1 MFVRLPVLTV
11 LACVLL
17 AGSGGNA
24 QRVEHL
30 SPRQA
35 KLLAQTA
42 HTSVDFEKLADYFHA
57 QSLRFQKR
65 AADEEIIMRRDAEHM
80 SGTKYPSSYETA
92 HRLHDYYRQRAQD
105 AAANAAAYERRSQAS
120 GAATASR

>member
-1 MFVRLPVLTV
+1 
-11 LACVLL
+11 
-17 AGSGGNA
+17 
-24 QRVEHL
+24 
-30 SPRQA
+30 
-35 KLLAQTA
+35 
-42 HTSVDFEKLADYFHA
+42 VDFEKLADYFHA

-65 AADEEIIMRRDAEHM
+65 AADEEIIMRREAEHM

-105 AAANAAAYERRSQAS
+105 AAANAAANAAAYERRSQAS